1 MAMANENKGPS
12 FFTGI
17 LLGTII
23 GAILGFLL
31 APQPGAQTREQ
42 LRGRMDELVTLGKS
56 AWDEGREAASQKSAE
71 MRARVEQ
78 ARGRLD

>member
-1 MAMANENKGPS
+1 MAMANENRGPG

-17 LLGTII
+17 LLGTLI
-23 GAILGFLL
+23 GAILGFLF
-31 APQPGAQTREQ
+31 APQPGEKTREQ

-56 AWDEGREAASQKSAE
+56 AWDEGKEAASQKSAE
-71 MRARVEQ
+71 MRARVEK

>member
-1 MAMANENKGPS
+1 
-12 FFTGI
+12 
-17 LLGTII
+17 
-23 GAILGFLL
+23 
-31 APQPGAQTREQ
+31 
-42 LRGRMDELVTLGKS
+42 MDELVTLGKS

>member
-1 MAMANENKGPS
+1 MTNESKGPS
-12 FFTGI
+12 FFTGV

-23 GAILGFLL
+23 GAILGFLF
-31 APQPGAQTREQ
+31 APQPGEKTREQ